1 MFKIGSCRMDLDNYY
16 DNTFYKNIAYT
27 HTSKEVIQWLDILEN
42 KLNIKDISFS
52 ELVLQNNKIYDLSNS
67 KINFNK
73 SEIIL
78 IEISSMKIKTY
89 NNFFYNIN
97 YFSNKSKDNQFI
109 KEFING
115 YIQTEEELY
124 NDLLIIQKRLPNKK
138 IIFVGHL
145 LMNFYDYPNFNTSYR
160 SKIDSILRKIKKN
173 TIVLSDLFKTQDY
186 KEVFDNDINH
196 YKVNTKKVIAN
207 KLASML

>member
-1 MFKIGSCRMDLDNYY
+1 MI
-16 DNTFYKNIAYT
+16 
-27 HTSKEVIQWLDILEN
+27 KEVIQLLDILEN

-52 ELVLQNNKIYDLSNS
+52 ELVLQNNKICDLSNS

-138 IIFVGHL
+138 LSL
-145 LMNFYDYPNFNTSYR
+145 LAIY
-160 SKIDSILRKIKKN
+160 
-173 TIVLSDLFKTQDY
+173 
-186 KEVFDNDINH
+186 
-196 YKVNTKKVIAN
+196 
-207 KLASML
+207 